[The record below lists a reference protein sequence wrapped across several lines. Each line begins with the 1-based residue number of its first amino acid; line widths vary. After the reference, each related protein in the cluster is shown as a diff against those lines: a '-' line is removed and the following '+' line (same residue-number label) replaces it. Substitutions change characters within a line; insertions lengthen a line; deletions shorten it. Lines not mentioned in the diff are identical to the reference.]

1 MKKKEA
7 QKKLQEVDE
16 FIRKETTD
24 NNIPIESGD
33 WIDNLKKG
41 DRIYSAGFEKD
52 AEGKETVKVL
62 TLQFEEYD
70 KQSIATPNVR
80 MAKLLPIIDDK
91 IPENVNLPS
100 QNIRVGFFKTPLEA
114 VRAFEERMSHI
125 ANVIKETGDRMEAE
139 ANKKVVNVP
148 RENKEE
154 N

>member
-91 IPENVNLPS
+91 IPENVSLPS

-148 RENKEE
+148 QENKEE

>member
-1 MKKKEA
+1 MKKAEA
-7 QKKLQEVDE
+7 EKKLQEVDE

-33 WIDNLKKG
+33 WVDHLTKG

-52 AEGKETVKVL
+52 ANGKEQVKVL

-80 MAKLLPIIDDK
+80 MARLLPVIDDK
-91 IPENVNLPS
+91 VPDNINVPS
-100 QNIRVGFFKTPLEA
+100 QNLRVGFFKTPLEA
-114 VRAFEERMSHI
+114 VRAFEERMTHI

-139 ANKKVVNVP
+139 GNKVVVNVP
-148 RENKEE
+148 QDKE
-154 N
+154 

>member
-91 IPENVNLPS
+91 IPENVKLP
-100 QNIRVGFFKTPLEA
+100 IILFFSSVSNSLLLKILLYIKSFIILPHPL
-114 VRAFEERMSHI
+114 FEKMLQKFIKSKSFLFLHI
-125 ANVIKETGDRMEAE
+125 SYVC
-139 ANKKVVNVP
+139 
-148 RENKEE
+148 
-154 N
+154 

>member
-1 MKKKEA
+1 MKKAEA
-7 QKKLQEVDE
+7 EKKLQEVDE

-33 WIDNLKKG
+33 WVDHLTKG

-52 AEGKETVKVL
+52 INGKEQVKVL

-80 MAKLLPIIDDK
+80 MAKLLPVIDDK
-91 IPENVNLPS
+91 VPDNINVPS
-100 QNIRVGFFKTPLEA
+100 QNLRVGFFKTPLEA
-114 VRAFEERMSHI
+114 VRAFEERMTHI

-139 ANKKVVNVP
+139 ENKVVVNVP
-148 RENKEE
+148 QDKE
-154 N
+154 

>member
-1 MKKKEA
+1 MKKAEA
-7 QKKLQEVDE
+7 EKKLQEVDE

-33 WIDNLKKG
+33 WVDHLTKG

-52 AEGKETVKVL
+52 VNGKEQVKVL

-80 MAKLLPIIDDK
+80 MAKLLPVIDDK
-91 IPENVNLPS
+91 VPDNINVPS
-100 QNIRVGFFKTPLEA
+100 QNLRVGFFKTPLEA
-114 VRAFEERMSHI
+114 VRAFEERMTHI

-139 ANKKVVNVP
+139 ENKVVVNVP
-148 RENKEE
+148 QDKE
-154 N
+154 

>member
-1 MKKKEA
+1 MKKAEA
-7 QKKLQEVDE
+7 EKKLQEVDE

-33 WIDNLKKG
+33 WVDHLTKG

-52 AEGKETVKVL
+52 VSGKEQVKVL

-80 MAKLLPIIDDK
+80 MAKLLPVIDDK
-91 IPENVNLPS
+91 VPDNINVPS
-100 QNIRVGFFKTPLEA
+100 QNLRVGFFKTPLEA
-114 VRAFEERMSHI
+114 VRAFEERMTHI

-139 ANKKVVNVP
+139 ENKVVVNVP
-148 RENKEE
+148 QDKE
-154 N
+154 

>member
-1 MKKKEA
+1 MKKAEA
-7 QKKLQEVDE
+7 EKKLQEVDE

-33 WIDNLKKG
+33 WVDHLTKG

-52 AEGKETVKVL
+52 VNGKEQVKVL

-80 MAKLLPIIDDK
+80 MARLLPVIDDK
-91 IPENVNLPS
+91 VPDNINVPS
-100 QNIRVGFFKTPLEA
+100 QNLRVGFFKTPLEA
-114 VRAFEERMSHI
+114 VRAFEERMTHI

-139 ANKKVVNVP
+139 ENKVVVNVP
-148 RENKEE
+148 QDKE
-154 N
+154 